1 MDEHRCPRVECDHW
15 THTSHCPVPSCAC
28 YVPYDWERKM
38 TWTPTIQNCDNYM
51 DERTGKYEYRAV
63 RYRKAIETMYAKGL
77 DDSMTIFD
85 VGAGMT
91 EFDYTLRAEY
101 GWRGRYIPVDGGIDG
116 TDLNSWVP
124 PREAHW
130 FVALELLEHIKMWR
144 YLVANMQDK
153 ATVGV
158 VVSTPNPRT
167 TDVLGM
173 DPTHVCEIPSDELTL
188 RKFEVTEE
196 TFYGGV
202 FSNGE
207 PDSLFGV
214 WTR

>member
-1 MDEHRCPRVECDHW
+1 M
-15 THTSHCPVPSCAC
+15 T
-28 YVPYDWERKM
+28 DWK
-38 TWTPTIQNCDNYM
+38 PTIANCDNYM
-51 DERTGKYEYRAV
+51 DERTGKYEWRAI
-63 RYRKAIETMYAKGL
+63 RYRRAIETMYANGL

-101 GWRGRYIPVDGGIDG
+101 GWRGRYIPIDGGIDG
-116 TDLNSWVP
+116 TDLNFWEP
-124 PREAHW
+124 PRRAHW
-130 FVALELLEHIKMWR
+130 FVALELLEHLKHWR
-144 YLVANMQDK
+144 NLMINMQEN
-153 ATVGV
+153 ALCGV

-167 TDVLGM
+167 TDVIGM
-173 DPTHVCEIPSDELTL
+173 DPTHVVEIHPHSLEHYDF
-188 RKFEVTEE
+188 KVTEE

-214 WTR
+214 WTK

>member
-1 MDEHRCPRVECDHW
+1 V
-15 THTSHCPVPSCAC
+15 
-28 YVPYDWERKM
+28 
-38 TWTPTIQNCDNYM
+38 TWVPTIQNCDNYM

-63 RYRKAIETMYAKGL
+63 RYRHAIDVMYAHGL
-77 DDSMTIFD
+77 DDSMTIVD

-91 EFDYTLRAEY
+91 EFDITLRHEY
-101 GWRGRYIPVDGGIDG
+101 NWRGRYIPVDGGIDG
-116 TDLNSWVP
+116 TDLEWWSP

-130 FVALELLEHIKMWR
+130 FVALELVEHLLLWPR
-144 YLVANMQDK
+144 LVGAMQAK
-153 ATVGV
+153 AQKGV
-158 VVSTPNPRT
+158 VLSTPNPRT

-173 DPTHVCEIPSDELTL
+173 DHTHKCEVHHNELTDMGF
-188 RKFEVTEE
+188 RVSEE

-214 WTR
+214 WMK

>member
-1 MDEHRCPRVECDHW
+1 
-15 THTSHCPVPSCAC
+15 
-28 YVPYDWERKM
+28 M
-38 TWTPTIQNCDNYM
+38 TWVPTIQNCDNYM

-63 RYRKAIETMYAKGL
+63 RYRHAIEAMYDNGL
-77 DDSMTIFD
+77 TDGQTVFD

-91 EFDYTLRAEY
+91 EFAYTLINEY

-116 TDLNSWVP
+116 TDLNRWVP

-130 FVALELLEHIKMWR
+130 FVALELLEHIHLPLGLAKVM
-144 YLVANMQDK
+144 MDK
-153 ATVGV
+153 ASVGV
-158 VVSTPNPRT
+158 VVSTPNPLT

-173 DPTHVCEIPSDELTL
+173 DPTHVAIVPKSSLE
-188 RKFEVTEE
+188 RMGFVVTEE

-214 WTR
+214 WTHE

>member
-1 MDEHRCPRVECDHW
+1 
-15 THTSHCPVPSCAC
+15 
-28 YVPYDWERKM
+28 M
-38 TWTPTIQNCDNYM
+38 TWTPTVANCDQYM
-51 DERTGKYEYRAV
+51 DDRTGKYEFRAIRYRA
-63 RYRKAIETMYAKGL
+63 AIEAMKAHGL

-101 GWRGRYIPVDGGIDG
+101 GWRGRYIPIDGGIDG
-116 TDLNSWVP
+116 TDLNNWLP

-130 FVALELLEHIKMWR
+130 FVALELLEHLNNWGT
-144 YLVANMQDK
+144 LVQRMQFM
-153 ATVGV
+153 ATKGV

-173 DPTHVCEIPSDELTL
+173 DPTHVVEVHPSNLMAHGFT
-188 RKFEVTEE
+188 VTEE

-202 FSNGE
+202 FSGGR

>member
-1 MDEHRCPRVECDHW
+1 
-15 THTSHCPVPSCAC
+15 
-28 YVPYDWERKM
+28 M

-63 RYRKAIETMYAKGL
+63 RYRHAIDAMYANGL

-85 VGAGMT
+85 IRAGMT
-91 EFDYTLRAEY
+91 EFDYCLRAEY
-101 GWRGRYIPVDGGIDG
+101 NWRGRYIPVDGGIDG
-116 TDLNSWVP
+116 TDLNRWSP

-130 FVALELLEHIKMWR
+130 FVALELLEHLHNWNS
-144 YLVANMQDK
+144 LVHSMRMFASK
-153 ATVGV
+153 GV

-167 TDVLGM
+167 TDVIGM
-173 DPTHVCEIPSDELTL
+173 DPTHVCEVHPHELEGYGF
-188 RKFEVTEE
+188 KVTEE

-214 WTR
+214 WTRESL

>member
-1 MDEHRCPRVECDHW
+1 
-15 THTSHCPVPSCAC
+15 
-28 YVPYDWERKM
+28 M
-38 TWTPTIQNCDNYM
+38 TWTPTVQNCDNYM

-63 RYRKAIETMYAKGL
+63 RYRKAIETMFANGL

-91 EFDYTLRAEY
+91 EFDYCLRREY
-101 GWRGRYIPVDGGIDG
+101 NWRGRYIPVDGGIDG

-124 PREAHW
+124 PREGHW
-130 FVALELLEHIKMWR
+130 FVALELLEHLVNWGP
-144 YLVANMQDK
+144 LVAGMQSMS
-153 ATVGV
+153 TRGI

-167 TDVLGM
+167 TDVIGM
-173 DPTHVCEIPSDELTL
+173 DPTHVVAIRPQDLELWDF
-188 RKFEVTEE
+188 KVTEE

>member
-1 MDEHRCPRVECDHW
+1 
-15 THTSHCPVPSCAC
+15 
-28 YVPYDWERKM
+28 M

-63 RYRKAIETMYAKGL
+63 RYRHAIETMFDNGL
-77 DDSMTIFD
+77 DDSMTIVD

-91 EFDYTLRAEY
+91 EFDYCLRVDY
-101 GWRGRYIPVDGGIDG
+101 DWRGRYIPVDGGIDG

-124 PREAHW
+124 AREAHW
-130 FVALELLEHIKMWR
+130 FVALELLEHIHNPGRLLNAMKE
-144 YLVANMQDK
+144 K
-153 ATVGV
+153 ATKGV
-158 VVSTPNPRT
+158 VISTPNPRT

-173 DPTHVCEIPSDELTL
+173 DPTHVVEIYPAFLAVRGVQVS
-188 RKFEVTEE
+188 EE